1 MPPAFAYTHR
11 TATPTED
18 LRDKPSFCELSG
30 DVQIV
35 LCAVWCVTIW
45 FGCVIVR
52 SKIAKITE
60 RWGFFRAQGLC
71 DHRKSTI

>member
-35 LCAVWCVTIW
+35 LCAVWCVTFPVRW
-45 FGCVIVR
+45 VMLR
-52 SKIAKITE
+52 SKNAKITE

-71 DHRKSTI
+71 DHRNSTI

>member
-30 DVQIV
+30 DVKIV

-45 FGCVIVR
+45 FCCVISR

-60 RWGFFRAQGLC
+60 R
-71 DHRKSTI
+71 

>member
-30 DVQIV
+30 DVRIV

-45 FGCVIVR
+45 FCCVISR

-60 RWGFFRAQGLC
+60 LSGFFRAQGLC
-71 DHRKSTI
+71 DHRNSTI

>member
-60 RWGFFRAQGLC
+60 LWGFFRAQGLC
-71 DHRKSTI
+71 DHRNSTI

>member
-11 TATPTED
+11 TATPTEN
-18 LRDKPSFCELSG
+18 LRDKPSFCELSV

-45 FGCVIVR
+45 FGCVMLR
-52 SKIAKITE
+52 SKNAKITE
-60 RWGFFRAQGLC
+60 QWGFFRAQGLC
-71 DHRKSTI
+71 DHRNSTI

>member
-18 LRDKPSFCELSG
+18 LRDKPSFCELSV

-35 LCAVWCVTIW
+35 LCAVWCATIQLC
-45 FGCVIVR
+45 CVISR

-60 RWGFFRAQGLC
+60 QWGFFRAQGLC
-71 DHRKSTI
+71 DHRNSTM

>member
-18 LRDKPSFCELSG
+18 LREKASFCELMG

-45 FGCVIVR
+45 FCCVISR
-52 SKIAKITE
+52 SKITKITE
-60 RWGFFRAQGLC
+60 RWGFFRAQELC
-71 DHRKSTI
+71 DHQKSII